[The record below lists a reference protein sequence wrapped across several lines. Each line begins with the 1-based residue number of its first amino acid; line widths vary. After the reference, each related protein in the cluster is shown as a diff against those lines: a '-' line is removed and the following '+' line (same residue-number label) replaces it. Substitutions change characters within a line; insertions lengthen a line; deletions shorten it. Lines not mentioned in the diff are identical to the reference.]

1 MRSFACF
8 EERVR
13 WRSQDVKV
21 KVHSGMVN
29 TCRYFHSSFV
39 FFVGLLDL
47 ADSYC
52 EERLKKLCENII
64 RKSISVDNVALL
76 LAAAIKYN
84 AKVGQ

>member
-1 MRSFACF
+1 M
-8 EERVR
+8 
-13 WRSQDVKV
+13 
-21 KVHSGMVN
+21 
-29 TCRYFHSSFV
+29 
-39 FFVGLLDL
+39 